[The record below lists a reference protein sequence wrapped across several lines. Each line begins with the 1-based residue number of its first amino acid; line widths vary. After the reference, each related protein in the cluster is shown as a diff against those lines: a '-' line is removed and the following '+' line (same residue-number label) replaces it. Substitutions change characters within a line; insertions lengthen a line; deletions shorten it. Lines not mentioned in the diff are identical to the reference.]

1 MKRILFSLIAMVA
14 SATAFAQN
22 EMEALA
28 QAAEEQI
35 GMYNTYDASE
45 RPVDKFGLI
54 STDGCCIDV
63 LLRAW
68 DKAIAHHDE
77 SQELSSLYRN
87 WYAEMD
93 KTDEWKKR
101 GGRTLAHRRC
111 RNVIQL
117 FRNHLVP
124 WTKTDTPERGCI
136 IFFIYEGSVWHVA
149 VSTGGN
155 EIVHNIGGGVM
166 RADIREFGNYV
177 CYKHD

>member
-1 MKRILFSLIAMVA
+1 MKCVMFMLIAMVT
-14 SATAFAQN
+14 SVTVCAQN
-22 EMEALA
+22 EMDALA

-35 GMYNTYDASE
+35 GVYNTYDASE
-45 RPVDKFGLI
+45 RPVDNLGLI

-68 DKAIAHHDE
+68 DVAIAHHDE
-77 SQELSSLYRN
+77 SKELSSLYRN
-87 WYAEMD
+87 WYAEMG
-93 KTDEWKKR
+93 KTTEWQRR

-136 IFFIYEGSVWHVA
+136 IFFIASGNVWHVGI
-149 VSTGGN
+149 STGGN
-155 EIVHNIGGGVM
+155 EMVHNIGGGVM
-166 RADIREFGNYV
+166 RANIREFGSYV